1 MRLLLLSILFIIPA
15 FFAASEVALIRLRP
29 SRVEKLI
36 EEEKP
41 GAQSIRRLQQRMR
54 RGLMVAQLGVTISL
68 VSLGWLGQDLA
79 DKWFSKDLST
89 NNLLSVVFFIS
100 IVIFATLLSGLFP
113 KAFVLNRPE
122 AAALKL
128 APLIEAV
135 MKGMGPL
142 LYLLENIASFFL
154 RLVGL
159 NTKWDSLI
167 SALSAGELETL
178 IESGRVTGLLPDE
191 KNILEGVFALRD
203 TQVREVMVPRSGM
216 VTLPRDV
223 QFSELMKE
231 VHNSR
236 HARFFVIGESL
247 DEVLGILD
255 LRQLAEP
262 ISKGEMHASTPLEPY
277 IKPAPKVLETSTL
290 AELLPLIKSGNPLL
304 LVIDEHGGTEG
315 LITATDLTGEIV
327 GDEIQTEINEPFLI
341 PMDGGTSRWLADG
354 DLEII
359 EINRQL
365 KLELPE
371 ADNHHTIAGFL
382 LDKLQMVP
390 LSGQNLM
397 YKGTNFEI
405 ISMKGPRIAKVK
417 ITLPK
422 KSPKDDSEEI
432 ISGNS

>member
-154 RLVGL
+154 RLVGFL
-159 NTKWDSLI
+159 T
-167 SALSAGELETL
+167 AL
-178 IESGRVTGLLPDE
+178 
-191 KNILEGVFALRD
+191 
-203 TQVREVMVPRSGM
+203 
-216 VTLPRDV
+216 
-223 QFSELMKE
+223 
-231 VHNSR
+231 
-236 HARFFVIGESL
+236 
-247 DEVLGILD
+247 
-255 LRQLAEP
+255 
-262 ISKGEMHASTPLEPY
+262 
-277 IKPAPKVLETSTL
+277 
-290 AELLPLIKSGNPLL
+290 
-304 LVIDEHGGTEG
+304 
-315 LITATDLTGEIV
+315 
-327 GDEIQTEINEPFLI
+327 
-341 PMDGGTSRWLADG
+341 
-354 DLEII
+354 
-359 EINRQL
+359 
-365 KLELPE
+365 
-371 ADNHHTIAGFL
+371 
-382 LDKLQMVP
+382 
-390 LSGQNLM
+390 
-397 YKGTNFEI
+397 
-405 ISMKGPRIAKVK
+405 
-417 ITLPK
+417 
-422 KSPKDDSEEI
+422 
-432 ISGNS
+432 